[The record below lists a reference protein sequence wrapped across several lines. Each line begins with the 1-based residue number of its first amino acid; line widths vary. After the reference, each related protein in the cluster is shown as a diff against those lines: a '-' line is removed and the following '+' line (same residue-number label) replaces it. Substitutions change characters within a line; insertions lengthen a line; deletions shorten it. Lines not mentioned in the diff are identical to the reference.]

1 MSRNIRTLT
10 PSLLRKIV
18 LEERAKL
25 MEVLETGKEHPED
38 VTPDETDA
46 DGYAETLEKDID
58 HYKALKIHEARLRRQ
73 LSKVSE
79 AKVRV
84 GRKIRK
90 NA

>member
-1 MSRNIRTLT
+1 MSSNARTLT
-10 PSLLRKIV
+10 PALLRKIV

-46 DGYAETLEKDID
+46 DGYAGTLEKDID

-73 LSKVSE
+73 LGKISE
-79 AKVRV
+79 AKSRL
-84 GRKIRK
+84 GRKIRR

>member
-38 VTPDETDA
+38 VSPDETDA
-46 DGYAETLEKDID
+46 DGYADTLEKDID

>member
-1 MSRNIRTLT
+1 MSRNVRTLT
-10 PSLLRKIV
+10 PALLRRIV

-38 VTPDETDA
+38 VPSDEIDA

-58 HYKALKIHEARLRRQ
+58 HYKALKIHETRLRRQ
-73 LSKVSE
+73 LTKVAE
-79 AKVRV
+79 AKTRPR
-84 GRKIRK
+84 RKIRR